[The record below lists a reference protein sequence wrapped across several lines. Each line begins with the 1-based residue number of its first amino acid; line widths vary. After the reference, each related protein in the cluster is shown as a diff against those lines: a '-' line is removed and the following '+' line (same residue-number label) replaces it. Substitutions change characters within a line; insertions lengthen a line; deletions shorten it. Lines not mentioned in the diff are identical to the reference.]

1 MLVKNILQ
9 KKTKKVKRKI
19 QNENEQTPA
28 EALDG
33 FKATSSQREPLVKRT
48 QNCVGHY
55 QSSVVFPING
65 ISKDLIKKIAQNNKN
80 NKAINI
86 QILLQIKFFFYSLLF
101 YFFLYSLIV

>member
-1 MLVKNILQ
+1 VLVKNILQ

-28 EALDG
+28 KALDG

-80 NKAINI
+80 NKARETRSSKHN
-86 QILLQIKFFFYSLLF
+86 KF
-101 YFFLYSLIV
+101 V

>member
-28 EALDG
+28 EMEALDG

-48 QNCVGHY
+48 QNCVGI
-55 QSSVVFPING
+55 IN
-65 ISKDLIKKIAQNNKN
+65 L
-80 NKAINI
+80 
-86 QILLQIKFFFYSLLF
+86 
-101 YFFLYSLIV
+101 V

>member
-19 QNENEQTPA
+19 QNENEQRPA
-28 EALDG
+28 D
-33 FKATSSQREPLVKRT
+33 FKAASSQRETLVKRT

-80 NKAINI
+80 NKARETRSSKHTNI
-86 QILLQIKFFFYSLLF
+86 ATD
-101 YFFLYSLIV
+101 